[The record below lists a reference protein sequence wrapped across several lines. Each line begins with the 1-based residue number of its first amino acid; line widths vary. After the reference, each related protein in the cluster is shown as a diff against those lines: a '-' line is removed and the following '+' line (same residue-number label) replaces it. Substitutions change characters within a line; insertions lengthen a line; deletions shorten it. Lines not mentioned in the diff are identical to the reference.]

1 MTQGV
6 KWLLIAQVSI
16 WFFGQVV
23 LERIFPQLALTDF
36 FAMKPGEVLYQG
48 RVWELFTYMFF
59 HSTSGITHILFNCL
73 MLWFFGAELEDR
85 WGRKK
90 FLGYFF
96 GSGVGAALIY
106 CLGVALYSAMTGSQ
120 FQLIAP
126 VIGASGAVFG
136 LLLAQG
142 ILFGE
147 RIVYFFMIFPMK
159 TKFFVLIMGFIQ
171 LASLLTTG
179 FRGDVAYLAHLGGII
194 SGFIYLRVW
203 AYLSSMENQRRVKK
217 KSNLKLVINNEDDP
231 QNGKKP
237 KYWN

>member
-1 MTQGV
+1 
-6 KWLLIAQVSI
+6 
-16 WFFGQVV
+16 
-23 LERIFPQLALTDF
+23 
-36 FAMKPGEVLYQG
+36 
-48 RVWELFTYMFF
+48 
-59 HSTSGITHILFNCL
+59 
-73 MLWFFGAELEDR
+73 MLWFFGSELEDR
-85 WGRKK
+85 WGTQK

-96 GSGVGAALIY
+96 GSGVGAAVIY
-106 CLGVALYSAMTGSQ
+106 CFGIAIYSAATSSQ

-126 VIGASGAVFG
+126 VIGASGAIFG

-147 RIVYFFMIFPMK
+147 RIVYFFMVFPMK

-179 FRGDVAYLAHLGGII
+179 FRGDVAYLAHLGGIV

-203 AYLSSMENQRRVKK
+203 AYLSAMESQRRLKK
-217 KSNLKLVINNEDDP
+217 KSNLKLVINNKDES
-231 QNGKKP
+231 QSNKKP